1 MTKETIDLS
10 ALKADPDATETK
22 YIHGV
27 PFEFRT
33 RLPSKVFTDI
43 ELDPSKNEK
52 WEFDL
57 QHAVIKSPVLT
68 FEDYDGMDANAKSEV
83 VVECLNIGGLSTR
96 PTFR

>member
-1 MTKETIDLS
+1 MTKE
-10 ALKADPDATETK
+10 
-22 YIHGV
+22 
-27 PFEFRT
+27 
-33 RLPSKVFTDI
+33 
-43 ELDPSKNEK
+43 NEK
-52 WEFDL
+52 LEFDL